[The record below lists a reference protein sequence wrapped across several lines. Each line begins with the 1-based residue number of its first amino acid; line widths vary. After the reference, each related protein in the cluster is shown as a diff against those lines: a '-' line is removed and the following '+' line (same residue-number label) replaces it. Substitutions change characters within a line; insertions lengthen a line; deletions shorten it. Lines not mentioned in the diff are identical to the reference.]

1 MIASLLYTS
10 TAAANIDSGDVFA
23 IIEASARRNPSRG
36 VTGFLIY
43 DGREFLQYVEGPQDA
58 LDTLLS
64 QLAEDRRH
72 GGVRILQRAESPTR
86 LFPKWAMR
94 RAGQGAE
101 EELAVISRTALPSA
115 MMAELERFGSRRKA
129 A

>member
-43 DGREFLQYVEGPQDA
+43 DGREFLQYIEGSAMA
-58 LDTLLS
+58 LESLLNVLS
-64 QLAEDRRH
+64 GDYRH
-72 GGVRILQRAESPTR
+72 HSVRILHRAQREDR
-86 LFPKWAMR
+86 LFPKWKMR
-94 RAGQGAE
+94 RGGLGAE
-101 EELAVISRTALPSA
+101 DELAAIYHADLPNE
-115 MMAELERFGSRRKA
+115 MRAEIERFGAQRKA

>member
-58 LDTLLS
+58 LDILLS

-72 GGVRILQRAESPTR
+72 GGVRILHRAEG
-86 LFPKWAMR
+86 R
-94 RAGQGAE
+94 RAFSPNGRCAARGRA
-101 EELAVISRTALPSA
+101 LKANLRSSLALPC
-115 MMAELERFGSRRKA
+115 RVP
-129 A
+129 

>member
-43 DGREFLQYVEGPQDA
+43 DGRAFLQYVEGPQDA
-58 LDTLLS
+58 LDDLLG

-72 GGVRILQRAESPTR
+72 GDVRILHRAESGTR

-94 RAGQGAE
+94 RAGQG
-101 EELAVISRTALPSA
+101 LLRLPCLVNWKPQILHTLSSL
-115 MMAELERFGSRRKA
+115 MSLFNLR
-129 A
+129 

>member
-10 TAAANIDSGDVFA
+10 TAAADIDSGDVFA

-43 DGREFLQYVEGPQDA
+43 DGRAFLQYVEGPQDA
-58 LDTLLS
+58 LDDLLG
-64 QLAEDRRH
+64 QLADDRRH
-72 GGVRILQRAESPTR
+72 GDVRVLHRAENATR

-101 EELAVISRTALPSA
+101 AELATIRRTDLPSG
-115 MMAELERFGSRRKA
+115 MRAELDRFGDRRKA